1 MLNAKDSR
9 AFVREGLDMSYKK
22 NPRTAIR
29 SIQTEMAVLFFTAVI
44 LCCCVTLAYGNTF
57 VGKAVNSDGTLEY
70 VEYHTVKYT
79 NGKVGESQTIY
90 YDANNNKIGEL
101 TSEYSFGPQ
110 FGSYDF
116 RDIRAQYRDGAKV
129 APDKIWLFRKE
140 TTEDDIE
147 GIHLAKE
154 QDQIVGQGFHQF
166 IVHNLEKISQGEEF
180 LVRLVLPSQLDQ
192 YDFRIRKREIIGDTL
207 SIRLEIDNW
216 FLSLFAPHI
225 DVEYDLTTR
234 HLLRYEG
241 ISNLE
246 DTSGKHEKVT
256 ITYSYDN

>member
-1 MLNAKDSR
+1 MQYNKDPR
-9 AFVREGLDMSYKK
+9 AVVRS
-22 NPRTAIR
+22 IR
-29 SIQTEMAVLFFTAVI
+29 SEMAVLLFTAVV
-44 LCCCVTLAYGNTF
+44 LSCWVTIAYGKSF
-57 VGKAVNSDGTLEY
+57 VGRAVDSDGNLEY

-90 YDANNNKIGEL
+90 YDANDNKIGEL
-101 TSEYSFGPQ
+101 ISEYSFGPQ

-116 RDIRAQYRDGAKV
+116 RDIRAQYEDGAKV
-129 APDKIWLFRKE
+129 APDKIRLFRKE
-140 TTEDDIE
+140 DLEDDIE
-147 GIHLAKE
+147 EAHLPKE

-166 IVHNLEKISQGEEF
+166 IVHNLKKIAQGEDF
-180 LVRLVLPSQLDQ
+180 HVRLVLPAQLDQ
-192 YDFRIRKREIIGDTL
+192 YDFVIRKREIVGDTL

-216 FLSLFAPHI
+216 FLRLFAPHI
-225 DVEYDLTTR
+225 DVEYDMKTR

-246 DTSGKHEKVT
+246 DTSGKHQKVT